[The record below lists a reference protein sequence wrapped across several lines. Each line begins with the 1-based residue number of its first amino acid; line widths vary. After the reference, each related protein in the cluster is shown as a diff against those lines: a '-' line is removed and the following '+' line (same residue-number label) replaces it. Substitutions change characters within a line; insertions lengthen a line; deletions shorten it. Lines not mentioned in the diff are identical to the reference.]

1 MQCKVVECSVCR
13 WLERLVA
20 SSCPRDSYSLV
31 NSSTTPLFNLK
42 SMGMVACRI
51 SKSAQVCEAKQKL
64 QGWRGQFVILRGKL
78 MMGPLGQPKE
88 VKGTPTTA
96 TRWLNTEKEFFFE
109 NAALSAFL
117 AAILLMFDDDN
128 TTGHLV
134 NQNILQW
141 CWKLHC
147 WIWWC
152 LKRCMG
158 GGDRIARWGT
168 NGTEAP
174 PGGCSAS

>member
-96 TRWLNTEKEFFFE
+96 TRWLNTEKEFV
-109 NAALSAFL
+109 LKMLLFL
-117 AAILLMFDDDN
+117 LFSPPYY
-128 TTGHLV
+128 
-134 NQNILQW
+134 
-141 CWKLHC
+141 
-147 WIWWC
+147 WC
-152 LKRCMG
+152 LMMTIPLVIWSIKISCS
-158 GGDRIARWGT
+158 DAENCTAESDDAW
-168 NGTEAP
+168 NGVWEE
-174 PGGCSAS
+174 GIE